1 MKIKERMSGDVVVLE
16 LSGDI
21 QGGPDSE
28 VFRKRVADLLEQG
41 KTKVLL
47 DLSDVPWMNS
57 TGVGIIV
64 SGFTTM
70 SNAGGAV
77 KLLNVKER
85 VQSILMVTKLLTV
98 FESYYSREDA
108 LASFRS

>member
-1 MKIKERMSGDVVVLE
+1 
-16 LSGDI
+16 
-21 QGGPDSE
+21 
-28 VFRKRVADLLEQG
+28 
-41 KTKVLL
+41 
-47 DLSDVPWMNS
+47 MNS

-98 FESYYSREDA
+98 FESFYNEEEA
-108 LASFRS
+108 VASFN